1 MYKINVTK
9 QSIQFLNEHPY
20 TAKEAVYTP
29 IIYRSG
35 LPMPETVPYPSLN
48 GIRDLAQFA
57 GISDT
62 AIRTA
67 ISRAKADGSIIETK
81 DSLGKSR
88 YRIAPAT
95 FEMGMATIT
104 REKQPEGFIVAV
116 FSFTKDA
123 ESERAVVR
131 ETLRNYGFKRLAQN
145 TYINGRIDTK
155 GLLES
160 MKSFG
165 LEKNLYLFQCP
176 DIDDPDL
183 ISKIL
188 GLFDLDGRKA
198 MLERFYVQM
207 VDFLG
212 QKDLSDDELGRRLLY
227 FGAIYWT
234 VCELGEPPI
243 PQKHLPED
251 YPMPRIRQFYMDFIE
266 RNHGKLVQYYIKVNT

>member
-1 MYKINVTK
+1 MYKNNVTK
-9 QSIQFLNEHPY
+9 QSSQFLSDHPY
-20 TAKEAVYTP
+20 SAKEAVYTP

-81 DSLGKSR
+81 DHFGKSR

-95 FEMGMATIT
+95 FEMGMATIS

-131 ETLRNYGFKRLAQN
+131 ETLKNYGFKRLAQN

-165 LEKNLYLFQCP
+165 LEKNLYLFHCP
-176 DIDDPDL
+176 DIDDQDL

-188 GLFDLDGRKA
+188 GLFDLEGRKK
-198 MLERFYVQM
+198 MLERFYEQM
-207 VDFLG
+207 VDFLSE
-212 QKDLSDDELGRRLLY
+212 KDLSDEELGRRLLY
-227 FGAIYWT
+227 FGSIYWT
-234 VCELGEPPI
+234 VCEMGEPPI
-243 PQKHLPED
+243 PLKHLPPD
-251 YPMPRIRQFYMDFIE
+251 YPMPKIRKFYMEFIE
-266 RNHGKLVQYYIKVNT
+266 KNHGKLIQYYIKVNT